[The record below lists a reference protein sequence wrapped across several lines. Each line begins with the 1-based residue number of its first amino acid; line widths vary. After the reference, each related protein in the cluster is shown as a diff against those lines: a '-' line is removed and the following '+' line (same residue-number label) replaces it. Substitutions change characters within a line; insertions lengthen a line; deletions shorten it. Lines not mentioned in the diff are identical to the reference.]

1 MRSVLRVTVL
11 AAAIGTAVLSLTAP
25 AQAGGSDVGA
35 GLLGFG
41 VGAIVGSVLA
51 PPVVYVAPPPPPVY
65 YYPPP
70 PPVYYGT
77 VVYAPR
83 YRRGYYRHRHR

>member
-1 MRSVLRVTVL
+1 MRNVLKVTVL
-11 AAAIGTAVLSLTAP
+11 TAVIGTAVLSLTAP
-25 AQAGGSDVGA
+25 AH
-35 GLLGFG
+35 G
-41 VGAIVGSVLA
+41 VGAVLGSVFA
-51 PPVVYVAPPPPPVY
+51 PPVVYVAPPPPVY

-83 YRRGYYRHRHR
+83 YRRGYYRNRHR

>member
-1 MRSVLRVTVL
+1 MRNVLKVTVL
-11 AAAIGTAVLSLTAP
+11 TAVIGTAVLSLTAP
-25 AQAGGSDVGA
+25 AHAGGSDVGA

-41 VGAIVGSVLA
+41 VGAVLGSVFA
-51 PPVVYVAPPPPPVY
+51 PPVVYVAPPPPVY

-70 PPVYYGT
+70 PPVYYGP

-83 YRRGYYRHRHR
+83 DRRGYYRNRHR

>member
-1 MRSVLRVTVL
+1 MSNGLKVTVL
-11 AAAIGTAVLSLTAP
+11 TAAIGTAVLSLTAQ
-25 AQAGGSDVGA
+25 AHAGGSDVGA

-41 VGAIVGSVLA
+41 VGAVLGSVLA

-70 PPVYYGT
+70 PPVYYG
-77 VVYAPR
+77 VIVYAPPH
-83 YRRGYYRHRHR
+83 RRGYYRHRHR

>member
-1 MRSVLRVTVL
+1 MRSVLKVTVL
-11 AAAIGTAVLSLTAP
+11 AAAIGTAVLSITAP
-25 AQAGGSDVGA
+25 AHAGGSDVGA

-51 PPVVYVAPPPPPVY
+51 PQVVYVAPPPPPIY
-65 YYPPP
+65 YYPP
-70 PPVYYGT
+70 PPVYYGA

-83 YRRGYYRHRHR
+83 YRRGYYRHRHH

>member
-1 MRSVLRVTVL
+1 MSNVLKVTVL
-11 AAAIGTAVLSLTAP
+11 TAAIGAAVLSPTAS
-25 AQAGGSDVGA
+25 AHAGGSDVGA

-51 PPVVYVAPPPPPVY
+51 PQVVYVAPPPPPVY